1 MTSTIKESISKKADS
16 LREKNTQKGE
26 IFLRINAS
34 ENLPEVMK
42 KISNLDI
49 EISSI
54 QIKTN
59 QDFEPK
65 SDVDYFRCTE
75 LINQKIFKD
84 FENGT
89 SYSVCEMQELY
100 INTVS
105 KWCLENSNIM
115 KEYKQILRTYIEMFK
130 GLDDR
135 KNCRKELIA
144 LQQFLSHLTP

>member
-54 QIKTN
+54 QLNTN
-59 QDFEPK
+59 QNFRREIEEN
-65 SDVDYFRCTE
+65 SFRCSE
-75 LINQKIFKD
+75 IINQKLFKD
-84 FENGT
+84 FENNT
-89 SYSVCEMQELY
+89 SFSTQEIEELY
-100 INTVS
+100 VNTVS